1 MACQQPGTLVRARC
15 EGARRILTRTTL
27 ALPHRAG
34 RAPARAGGL
43 RAQRRVSDAR
53 QGDPEEVVAFGDR
66 LYPPALR
73 HVYDPPRQLWVR
85 GALAG
90 QLDALA
96 APAIAV
102 VGSRDATAYGL
113 AMARK
118 LGRGLAEAGLTVV
131 SGLALGIDG
140 AAHRGALE
148 AGGPTVAVTGAGT
161 DVVYPRQH
169 GALRGEILR
178 RGALVSE
185 LPPGTPPLRSHF
197 PRRNRIISGLSLGV
211 VVVEATLKSGSLVT
225 ARHALEQGREVFAVP
240 GPARA
245 PRSQG
250 PHELLRRGA
259 RLVESVDDVLAE
271 LPPGI
276 ARRPQPAGAPAG
288 GPGLEDEDARI
299 LEALGAGAATPDA
312 LVARLGIGVAEVLRR
327 LVALELR
334 GLVSR
339 GPGGRY
345 AVVASVASSPS
356 SGTAHARG
364 GVDSSDGDR

>member
-1 MACQQPGTLVRARC
+1 MRA
-15 EGARRILTRTTL
+15 T
-27 ALPHRAG
+27 
-34 RAPARAGGL
+34 
-43 RAQRRVSDAR
+43 RRVSEA
-53 QGDPEEVVAFGDR
+53 QQADPEEVVAFGDR
-66 LYPPALR
+66 LYPPTLR
-73 HVYDPPRQLWVR
+73 HVFDPPRRLWVR
-85 GALAG
+85 GALARR
-90 QLDALA
+90 LEALA
-96 APAIAV
+96 APSIAV

-113 AMARK
+113 AMARE

-148 AGGPTVAVTGAGT
+148 AGGSTVAVTGAGT

-169 GALRGEILR
+169 AALRSEILR
-178 RGALVSE
+178 HGALVAE
-185 LPPGTPPLRSHF
+185 LPPGTPPLRAHF

-211 VVVEATLKSGSLVT
+211 VVVEATLRSGSLVT

-245 PRSQG
+245 PRSRG

-259 RLVESVDDVLAE
+259 RLVESVEDVLAE
-271 LPPGI
+271 LPEGI
-276 ARRPQPAGAPAG
+276 ARRPEAAGAPAAG
-288 GPGLEDEDARI
+288 RPGLAAEDALL
-299 LEALGAGAATPDA
+299 LEALRAGAATPDA
-312 LVARLGIGVAEVLRR
+312 LVVRLGTEVAEVLRR

-345 AVVASVASSPS
+345 AAVASAPS

-364 GVDSSDGDR
+364 GVDSPDGDR